1 MLDPWLRSTGNFL
14 SQNGGGYRFQAM
26 WGVKRCQGR
35 DSRNLIFYT
44 LVLLQIHEPA
54 LYTKFTK
61 FMLVLQANSQNPSLA
76 LLFISS
82 SLSGE
87 HTNLPHLFLR
97 QNCSNNT
104 EACEFGECTLQ
115 EETAF
120 TTSDLCC
127 DNLSQI
133 HLQAIKIAT
142 WWL

>member
-1 MLDPWLRSTGNFL
+1 M
-14 SQNGGGYRFQAM
+14 A
-26 WGVKRCQGR
+26 
-35 DSRNLIFYT
+35 LIFYT

-61 FMLVLQANSQNPSLA
+61 FMLVLRANSQNTSLA

-87 HTNLPHLFLR
+87 QTNLPDLFLR
-97 QNCSNNT
+97 QNCSNDT
-104 EACEFGECTLQ
+104 EACEFGKCTLQ
-115 EETAF
+115 EDTAC